1 MNSGDDKTGIDNIES
16 MIDQAIDDLFVPS
29 GGATKAN
36 SEKALKV
43 EAEAAQ
49 EEADEAIDM
58 NITWGNDDEEEAVD
72 FSEEVEA
79 GDSEGTPSMDMLR
92 PLHEALLSLDW
103 EINLNNI
110 NALDDEYKR
119 LGAMTQDNM
128 HAQNAVKMASVCCK
142 YLRAS
147 KSLASPLA
155 LKFLKTTLDS
165 LDVFLQPPAPN
176 LPSKDAL
183 VNEMMGLYNE
193 MKQDAN
199 RLRAAALKK
208 REAKGFASPSQASS
222 QPAPQQPT
230 QEKTSTVDLRGELNH
245 IKRTLGDLIELVA
258 KLERSIN

>member
-1 MNSGDDKTGIDNIES
+1 MNSGDDKTGIENIES

-29 GGATKAN
+29 GGASKADP
-36 SEKALKV
+36 AQMAKV
-43 EAEAAQ
+43 EAEPPQ
-49 EEADEAIDM
+49 EEPDEAVDM
-58 NITWGNDDEEEAVD
+58 DIAWGNDDKEEAVD
-72 FSEEVEA
+72 FSEVVEA
-79 GDSEGTPSMDMLR
+79 GDSEGAPSLDILR

-103 EINLNNI
+103 EINLHNI
-110 NALDDEYKR
+110 DALDEEYKR

-165 LDVFLQPPAPN
+165 LDIFLRPPAPN

-193 MKQDAN
+193 MKLDAN

-208 REAKGFASPSQASS
+208 REAKGFTTTQQKSAATTAAPSSTSS
-222 QPAPQQPT
+222 A
-230 QEKTSTVDLRGELNH
+230 DLRSELAH
-245 IKRTLGDLIELVA
+245 VKRTLRDLVELVD
-258 KLERSIN
+258 KIERALV